1 MEKYFYEV
9 AINSFSNR
17 NHIIPEEQYNSFIA
31 KYSAAKTEFYH
42 SVFKYTEEIKKHF
55 DTHKTIRN
63 YSGKFKL
70 DFIYFDIDKAKNTDE
85 FTLSRTKYFLKEL
98 VDDWQL
104 YWENI
109 LIWFSGTGYHIQI
122 HNYFGDDIEDRAVLK
137 QTMSKYFG
145 STDMAIY
152 GSSSLIRAPY
162 SINYKSGLFKVP
174 FEYEEFMGYNVK
186 DIHEIAST
194 NNVRKINKIVKNE
207 SLDWSSYIER
217 DTRYKPASIETVD
230 EKSTSVVCMQ
240 NILAEGDTGHNRHL
254 KILRLAAH
262 YGNVAGMPKNY
273 LQMVVDN
280 YNKTLDKKET
290 ERIVNDTLRKGY
302 VFSCKDPILSKYCSE
317 TCRYYTKKNYGMS
330 VINSTNHEELL
341 LEYSKKRN
349 NDKYRLELK
358 YFLKTNVNV
367 TIYSGELVVFIGD
380 TGMGKSAFVQ
390 NIVANNTHLN
400 WLIFPLEN
408 GHMADLRRY
417 VQITNNMTKEEVVK
431 NYVEGEGGLT
441 DKIQHINF
449 VTNSVDTDNLR
460 KLIVQSTADIF
471 VIDTL
476 PAVTVVPDKNRNDA
490 GKSPEQIVIQL
501 LRDIAND
508 IGKTIIVVH
517 HISKNAAINN
527 DGKVKALN
535 VHSGKGSSTIEQ
547 VADKVISIEGERDGE
562 LRFIKSLKIRDGAP
576 FSTMLKFNK
585 EFFKF
590 E

>member
-207 SLDWSSYIER
+207 EEGLWRARNIAAIRNNIRLNKKNPCVITGKCEDCQSEER
-217 DTRYKPASIETVD
+217 I
-230 EKSTSVVCMQ
+230 C
-240 NILAEGDTGHNRHL
+240 NILTVL
-254 KILRLAAH
+254 WKKPKIGEITVLLL
-262 YGNVAGMPKNY
+262 N
-273 LQMVVDN
+273 
-280 YNKTLDKKET
+280 
-290 ERIVNDTLRKGY
+290 
-302 VFSCKDPILSKYCSE
+302 
-317 TCRYYTKKNYGMS
+317 
-330 VINSTNHEELL
+330 EELG
-341 LEYSKKRN
+341 Y
-349 NDKYRLELK
+349 
-358 YFLKTNVNV
+358 
-367 TIYSGELVVFIGD
+367 
-380 TGMGKSAFVQ
+380 
-390 NIVANNTHLN
+390 
-400 WLIFPLEN
+400 
-408 GHMADLRRY
+408 
-417 VQITNNMTKEEVVK
+417 
-431 NYVEGEGGLT
+431 
-441 DKIQHINF
+441 
-449 VTNSVDTDNLR
+449 
-460 KLIVQSTADIF
+460 
-471 VIDTL
+471 
-476 PAVTVVPDKNRNDA
+476 
-490 GKSPEQIVIQL
+490 
-501 LRDIAND
+501 
-508 IGKTIIVVH
+508 
-517 HISKNAAINN
+517 
-527 DGKVKALN
+527 
-535 VHSGKGSSTIEQ
+535 
-547 VADKVISIEGERDGE
+547 
-562 LRFIKSLKIRDGAP
+562 
-576 FSTMLKFNK
+576 
-585 EFFKF
+585 
-590 E
+590 